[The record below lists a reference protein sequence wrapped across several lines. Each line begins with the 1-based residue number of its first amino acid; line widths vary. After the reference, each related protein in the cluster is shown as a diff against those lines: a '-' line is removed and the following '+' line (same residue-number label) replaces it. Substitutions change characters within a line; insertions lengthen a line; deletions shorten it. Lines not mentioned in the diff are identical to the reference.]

1 MGDRCLSGLGLK
13 KDVKFGFRSPSSAG
27 IVPSDELIRARA
39 TGTYKLVKFPSSGG
53 MLPLIWLSPSSRI
66 TKLERLPISGGMSPP
81 RRLRLRSKILR
92 LASFPSSG
100 GIDPL
105 N

>member
-13 KDVKFGFRSPSSAG
+13 KDVKFGQIAQFGRDCT
-27 IVPSDELIRARA
+27 VELIRAEPQEQQICQVSELGWYVA
-39 TGTYKLVKFPSSGG
+39 AYLV
-53 MLPLIWLSPSSRI
+53 SPSSRI

-92 LASFPSSG
+92 LASFPKFG
-100 GIDPL
+100 W